1 MQIQNPDAITRCNEL
16 DLIGQKLPLAGATV
30 LELGCGTARMT
41 RMIAERLP
49 VARIIATEVDQIQH
63 ARNLE
68 EQRALST
75 CTERSRSGVEGS
87 HQRIEFKSGGA
98 QAIDAPDNSIDV
110 IFMFKSLHHVPPELM
125 AQGLQEIARV
135 LKPGGLAWISE
146 PVYAGAFN
154 DILRL
159 FHDEKSVRELA
170 FQAVCD
176 AVESGRLELAEQ
188 IFCNTESRFTGFD
201 EFDQRILQVTHTNH
215 QLDAGLYEEVKTRFN
230 AHVGPDGARFEN
242 PMRFDILRKPL

>member
-41 RMIAERLP
+41 RMIAERFP

-63 ARNLE
+63 ARNMG
-68 EQRALST
+68 S
-75 CTERSRSGVEGS
+75 ERPAT
-87 HQRIEFKSGGA
+87 IEFKSGGA

-110 IFMFKSLHHVPPELM
+110 IFMFKSLHHVPPQLM

-159 FHDEKSVRELA
+159 FHDEKVVRELA